1 MRDSLLYSYYSE
13 ISSLKGVGSRL
24 KDVISKHI
32 GPLWLDL
39 IFFKPS
45 GVKTWKLSQL
55 SELSEGQNVCLR
67 LHLTKVPAIR
77 SKIPLKFTLTDSKV
91 DLEVVYFHQI
101 FGLTSKYSIDSEM
114 WVCGRVESF
123 RGHYQM
129 THPDYFTPVQ
139 GTTNPILREIQYPAC
154 KGLSSKQIARLIDQV
169 LIGIS
174 ELPEWLDS
182 ALLNKLS
189 LLSFGDSLQK
199 FHDPETTEDLDV
211 NANARRRLAL
221 DELLAEQIA
230 LRSIR
235 NRRFNDKAPI
245 ISNMAVVDDVISK
258 LPFTLTPSQCV
269 ALSRVQADLVSGYR
283 MNRLIQGDVGA
294 GKTVIALLAM
304 IAVVK
309 SGFQAVLMAPTEIL
323 ARQHYLNYKVLLE
336 ELGIQSTFLS
346 GQDKGKMRQNKRNCL
361 HDGTLHMVFGTH
373 AVFQDGVEFQNLG
386 LAVIDEQHRFGVA
399 QRERLFEKG
408 RNIHCLTMSATPIP
422 RSLALIQF
430 GDCDLT
436 TITDKPKGRPEI
448 QTAVMPR
455 DRIAPLL
462 DRLKKAIDRGEQV
475 YWICPL
481 VSETEALDY
490 IAAEV
495 RFKHLQSEF
504 GERVGLVNGQL
515 SSDAKDKVLSEFRDG
530 QIKILCA
537 TTVVEVG
544 IDVKNATI
552 IVIEQAERFGLA
564 QLHQLR
570 GRVGRGDKASACI
583 LLYDSPLS
591 VTAKSRLQTLRDT
604 QDGFEIAEMDWKLR
618 GEGDI
623 TGARQTG
630 IPDYHFADPH
640 RHSDLI
646 AIAAKEAQLLL
657 DHKDKIPNER
667 KHALNLLLQLFR
679 KPVVF

>member
-1 MRDSLLYSYYSE
+1 
-13 ISSLKGVGSRL
+13 
-24 KDVISKHI
+24 
-32 GPLWLDL
+32 
-39 IFFKPS
+39 
-45 GVKTWKLSQL
+45 
-55 SELSEGQNVCLR
+55 
-67 LHLTKVPAIR
+67 
-77 SKIPLKFTLTDSKV
+77 
-91 DLEVVYFHQI
+91 
-101 FGLTSKYSIDSEM
+101 
-114 WVCGRVESF
+114 
-123 RGHYQM
+123 
-129 THPDYFTPVQ
+129 
-139 GTTNPILREIQYPAC
+139 
-154 KGLSSKQIARLIDQV
+154 
-169 LIGIS
+169 
-174 ELPEWLDS
+174 
-182 ALLNKLS
+182 
-189 LLSFGDSLQK
+189 
-199 FHDPETTEDLDV
+199 
-211 NANARRRLAL
+211 
-221 DELLAEQIA
+221 
-230 LRSIR
+230 
-235 NRRFNDKAPI
+235 
-245 ISNMAVVDDVISK
+245 
-258 LPFTLTPSQCV
+258 
-269 ALSRVQADLVSGYR
+269 

-294 GKTVIALLAM
+294 WKTFIALLAM

-504 GERVGLVNGQL
+504 GERVGLVHGQL

-646 AIAAKEAQLLL
+646 AIAAY
-657 DHKDKIPNER
+657 
-667 KHALNLLLQLFR
+667 
-679 KPVVF
+679 